1 MPDLPTNI
9 GMALLSCLSAWDL
22 GLAKERQVVM
32 LLSRMLDTVEA
43 LPKWNGH
50 LYNWYNTRL
59 AQPMEPAY
67 ISTVD
72 SGNLCGCLIA
82 LSAGLQEKGY
92 PELETRAKQLA
103 DAMQFAPLYD
113 RNRNLFYIGYDC
125 TKGAYSKSWYDLMAS
140 EARLSSYIATARGD
154 VDVRHW
160 ARLNRSLV
168 GPAALLWY
176 GFLVWHD
183 V

>member
-1 MPDLPTNI
+1 M
-9 GMALLSCLSAWDL
+9 
-22 GLAKERQVVM
+22 
-32 LLSRMLDTVEA
+32 
-43 LPKWNGH
+43 
-50 LYNWYNTRL
+50 
-59 AQPMEPAY
+59 
-67 ISTVD
+67 
-72 SGNLCGCLIA
+72 
-82 LSAGLQEKGY
+82 
-92 PELETRAKQLA
+92 ETRAKQLA

-168 GPAALLWY
+168 GPPALLWY